1 MPSRGYSGVVRP
13 VRGPS
18 DRDLGFIECLE
29 SGEGGPQ
36 INDFRFR
43 LLNDRWCVSQYR
55 ALTKSRQERI

>member
-36 INDFRFR
+36 IKDFRFR

-55 ALTKSRQERI
+55 AL